1 VAPPQPKPA
10 RLVKSYAMP
19 VDAAVFSGV
28 PSVTA
33 LKPLP
38 KANVLLAAA
47 MDRRVVACDL
57 TADGPKRIPAKH
69 LGWGHDNWVHSLD
82 VHPDG
87 VRVAT
92 GGADR
97 RVKVW
102 AWGEDKPLADIRAH
116 DDWVR
121 DVAFSAD
128 GGLLASA
135 GDDGLVR
142 LWDVETADPVATL
155 DARGSFLDVLAW
167 PPDGKQL
174 FSSGNDGKVHA
185 WDVAAGKL
193 ARSTDVDNRRN
204 IEDEPLNGGFSYPGG
219 VRGLTVSPD
228 GKLVAAVGLTS
239 LVVLDLATGKPA
251 LEQPGRGFGVAF
263 DPAGK
268 RLAWSQEKDLVVWD
282 FAAGGITHRII
293 VDQLG
298 LFEIGFLAEGRQLV
312 AGGCN
317 GWVGLWDLTA

>member
-1 VAPPQPKPA
+1 VAPPQSKPA

-33 LKPLP
+33 LKPMP
-38 KANVLLAAA
+38 KANALLAAA
-47 MDRRVVACDL
+47 MDRRVVSCDL
-57 TADGPKRIPAKH
+57 TADGPKRIPARH
-69 LGWGHDNWVHSLD
+69 LTWSHDNWVHSLD

-97 RVKVW
+97 RIRVW
-102 AWGEDKPLADIRAH
+102 KWGEDRPLADFRAH

-121 DVAFSAD
+121 DVAFSPD
-128 GGLLASA
+128 GRLLASA

-142 LWDVETADPVATL
+142 LWDVETAAPVATL

-167 PPDGKQL
+167 SPDGKQL

-219 VRGLTVSPD
+219 IRGLTVSPD
-228 GKLVAAVGLTS
+228 GKLLAAVGLTS
-239 LVVLDLATGKPA
+239 LVVLDLATGKPV

-263 DPAGK
+263 APDSQ

-282 FAAGGITHRII
+282 FPAAGISHRTP

-298 LFEIGFLAEGRQLV
+298 LFEICFLNDGKQLV
-312 AGGCN
+312 SGGCN
-317 GWVGLWDLTA
+317 GWVGVWDLGG